1 MYNGILGHF
10 SLCPWPIG
18 HARMKSSAPRNG
30 HASFFSLF
38 ASTRVLHYDISLQS
52 RRVCNLFYAVD
63 ALAIYF
69 GTVKVSAIIL
79 VIVPHQKENPA
90 KLFNQLKLFRCYGSG
105 KMQNY
110 ITRHT
115 VVGIAE
121 SDEREIA
128 SKAEK

>member
-1 MYNGILGHF
+1 MEVKNEIFCAANPGDIFFLFCDLCMYSMYNGILGHF

-63 ALAIYF
+63 ALAMYF

-79 VIVPHQKENPA
+79 VPVIVPHQKENPA
-90 KLFNQLKLFRCYGSG
+90 KLFN
-105 KMQNY
+105 
-110 ITRHT
+110 
-115 VVGIAE
+115 
-121 SDEREIA
+121 
-128 SKAEK
+128 